1 MGMAL
6 TPSRGL
12 YLYINTLRTAMD
24 DGIVTDNEASILRVL
39 ANALGVYPSDTATC
53 LSVVRGEEKDP
64 FADSEVDYSGHHVG
78 DVATYQGALIA
89 ALDDEVISED
99 EWEMLNHLR
108 DLIVLQEDQH
118 GLIEEAIRA
127 MEEVDVDGSRRLERL
142 ERFNTVCPYS

>member
-1 MGMAL
+1 MSL
-6 TPSRGL
+6 TASRGL

-24 DGIVTDNEASILRVL
+24 DEIVTDNEAAILRVL
-39 ANALGVYPSDTATC
+39 ANALGVNPSDTAVC

-64 FADSEVDYSGHHVG
+64 FVDNDADYSGHHIG

-108 DLIVLQEDQH
+108 ELIGLQEDQH
-118 GLIEEAIRA
+118 ALIEEAIRA
-127 MEEVDVDGSRRLERL
+127 MEDVDENGSRRLERL
-142 ERFNTVCPYS
+142 ERFNTVCPYR